1 MAQNTPYGHLVGT
14 ATIYVAPLTAGAAEA
29 EPDVNVSDPTSGTNF
44 VVLGETDGDQVI
56 QRTGA
61 LTFFSDNDHT
71 GPRKAVR
78 PEEGMTVRATLV
90 NLTLEQRAY
99 ALSLA
104 SSAVTSD
111 AGPPAIKQL
120 PNKRGYYP
128 TVYTLLVKGTVHSP
142 YGALPAQFYI
152 PMGVFD
158 GEPSETYAKDGRPG
172 LEFIYTALEDTAQS
186 SGDEFGHLTA
196 QTA

>member
-1 MAQNTPYGHLVGT
+1 MATNTPYGHLVGT
-14 ATIYVAPLTAGAAEA
+14 PTIYVAPLTAGVAEA
-29 EPDVNVSDPTSGTNF
+29 EPDVDTTPAGNWVE
-44 VVLGETDGDQVI
+44 LGETDGDISI
-56 QRTGA
+56 QRVGA
-61 LTFFSDNDHT
+61 LTYFSDNDHT

-78 PEEGMTVRATLV
+78 PEEGLTVSATLV

-104 SSAVTSD
+104 QSSVTTD

-128 TVYTLLVKGTVHSP
+128 TVYSLLVVGSVHSP
-142 YGALPAQFYI
+142 YGALPAQYYV
-152 PMGVFD
+152 PMVVFD
-158 GEPSETYAKDGRPG
+158 GEPTETYAKDGRPG
-172 LEFIYTALEDTAQS
+172 LEFAATALEDTAQS